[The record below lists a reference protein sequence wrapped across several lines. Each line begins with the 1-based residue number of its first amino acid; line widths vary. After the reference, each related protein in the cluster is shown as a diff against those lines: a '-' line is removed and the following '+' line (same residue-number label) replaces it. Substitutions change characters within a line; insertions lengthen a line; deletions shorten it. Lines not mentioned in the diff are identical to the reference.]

1 MSNYIC
7 NRDQGCTTT
16 ENNTI
21 NVAKI
26 IQMSKSL
33 SAEHSASVCIC
44 YISGR
49 DAFGSQDS
57 TLSIQEGFHIVCKA
71 TFTSEITVE
80 QMWRCTPGRVK
91 TPVSSPV
98 RGRANEWAHKGSTM
112 ENLPLRTS
120 CWVELRSDGVSHY
133 GSGTVSAWTPQKP
146 SRGKFTC
153 SQYIWETS

>member
-21 NVAKI
+21 NIAKI

-33 SAEHSASVCIC
+33 SAKHSASVCIC

-49 DAFGSQDS
+49 DTFRSHDS

-91 TPVSSPV
+91 TLVSSPV

-112 ENLPLRTS
+112 ENLTAQNLLLGGTAKRWCLSLWQRYCFSMDSPEA
-120 CWVELRSDGVSHY
+120 ELG
-133 GSGTVSAWTPQKP
+133 
-146 SRGKFTC
+146 
-153 SQYIWETS
+153 